1 MRLSEDQ
8 VQQYMDD
15 GFLLVEDVF
24 TADELRPVMDEF
36 EDIVDEWAERL
47 SAAGKIGDKHE
58 GEDLYTRLASLE
70 KEWSGIAPLIHNREQ
85 TRPGLAKLWS
95 SDNLLD
101 MVEQFIGPDISGH
114 PVSVVRTKT
123 PNTPLMTVPW
133 HQDAAY
139 FEEGAEKTL
148 QPTAWIP
155 FTDVS
160 EKNGTLQ
167 VIRGSHKTGKVF
179 PHRPE
184 KETAHPESW
193 YIHIEEEDLPPGE
206 RVVCEMKMGSMLW
219 HRNNLVH
226 RSTENTSDKV
236 RWSVDIR
243 YQNPGKPT
251 GLGAIELAPMRKSND
266 PSYRLDWEEWMAHQA
281 GGIQTYRKLDEDD
294 FGYSAPDAPWLVR
307 WENYWAAS
315 AQH

>member
-8 VQQYMDD
+8 VARYFED
-15 GFLLVEDVF
+15 GFLIVEDVF
-24 TADELRPVMDEF
+24 TMDELRPVMDEF
-36 EDIVDEWAERL
+36 EDIVDDWAERL
-47 SAAGKIGDKHE
+47 HRGGKIQDKHE

-70 KEWSGIAPLIHNREQ
+70 KEWPGVAPLVHNNEQ
-85 TRPGLAKLWS
+85 TRSRLAKLWS
-95 SDNLLD
+95 SDNLVD

-114 PVSVVRTKT
+114 PVSVIRTKT

-139 FEEGAEKTL
+139 FAPGAENTL

-167 VIRGSHKTGKVF
+167 VIRGSHKPGTVY

-193 YIHIEEEDLPPGE
+193 YLYIEEEDLPPGD
-206 RVVCEMKMGSMLW
+206 RVVCELKMGSMLW
-219 HRNNLVH
+219 HRNTMVH

-243 YQNPGKPT
+243 YQRPGEDT
-251 GLGAIELAPMRKSND
+251 GLGDIQLAPMRKAD
-266 PSYRLDWEEWMAHQA
+266 EPGYRLNWEEWMAHQA
-281 GGIQTYRKLDEDD
+281 DGIQDYRRLDEGD
-294 FGYSAPDAPWLVR
+294 FDYSPQGPWLDR
-307 WENYWAAS
+307 WSKNPEAAP
-315 AQH
+315 